1 MLIALMLRGSTEE
14 YVPMR
19 TAIEN
24 SNINLTT
31 YYVKT
36 KLLQMDV
43 DKSIHIQHSIISQ
56 RKRKH
61 GLESH
66 VGK

>member
-1 MLIALMLRGSTEE
+1 
-14 YVPMR
+14 
-19 TAIEN
+19 
-24 SNINLTT
+24 
-31 YYVKT
+31 
-36 KLLQMDV
+36 MDV

-66 VGK
+66 VGKWATIEKEENFHILETNSEVLCL